1 MNTPPPGR
9 GSATDPASDGEAFAA
24 AAHALGVGIVE
35 HESGGEIVLAPVH
48 RRSDQIE
55 QRTGIDEQYVARGFD
70 PSVHRAGVR
79 HIIHRIEIGR
89 ALSRERV
96 CQYGYSKVVAASVNT
111 TERLVEKIRVV
122 WKTNRRTKSK

>member
-55 QRTGIDEQYVARGFD
+55 QRTGIDEQYAARGFD
-70 PSVHRAGVR
+70 PLVHRAGVR
-79 HIIHRIEIGR
+79 HIRSEERRVGKECVR
-89 ALSRERV
+89 TCRSRWSP
-96 CQYGYSKVVAASVNT
+96 YH
-111 TERLVEKIRVV
+111 
-122 WKTNRRTKSK
+122 

>member
-1 MNTPPPGR
+1 MPGKKSGVAAKASARSRPFSPRPPSSIVWRMNTPPPGR

-55 QRTGIDEQYVARGFD
+55 QRTGIDEQYAARGFD
-70 PSVHRAGVR
+70 PIRSEERRVGKEGFSKFR
-79 HIIHRIEIGR
+79 
-89 ALSRERV
+89 SRWSP
-96 CQYGYSKVVAASVNT
+96 Y
-111 TERLVEKIRVV
+111 L
-122 WKTNRRTKSK
+122 